1 MNWMIDLCSI
11 LILNSIQGMVFGL
24 ILCIWYR
31 ISKTEQCLLLN
42 YQALKWQAM
51 SYLIPVAYILN
62 RTFFYNGY
70 VFSRIGWS
78 RLMAGILCTVWWIG
92 TLIFVGKYLQK
103 CRWMWKIVCDGHA
116 VSADIEEYLLRIKQ
130 EMGYK
135 KRISAWRKS
144 AKWKSWVF
152 VVMCLSLCVCF
163 PVSVLAHRFI
173 SLETPNNSGMG
184 KKYKKI
190 VRVYV

>member
-24 ILCIWYR
+24 ILRIWYR

-78 RLMAGILCTVWWIG
+78 RLMAGILCTVWGIG

-103 CRWMWKIVCDGHA
+103 CRSMWKIVCDSHA
-116 VSADIEEYLLRIKQ
+116 VSADIEEYLFRIKQ

-144 AKWKSWVF
+144 EKWKSWVF

-173 SLETPNNSGMG
+173 SLETLNNSGMG

>member
-1 MNWMIDLCSI
+1 
-11 LILNSIQGMVFGL
+11 
-24 ILCIWYR
+24 
-31 ISKTEQCLLLN
+31 
-42 YQALKWQAM
+42 
-51 SYLIPVAYILN
+51 
-62 RTFFYNGY
+62 
-70 VFSRIGWS
+70 
-78 RLMAGILCTVWWIG
+78 MAGILCTVWGIG

-103 CRWMWKIVCDGHA
+103 CRSMWKIVCDGHA

-163 PVSVLAHRFI
+163 PVSVLVHRFI